1 MVGMGRDPRDLAP
14 SPVPEESGCIQAPRV
29 KSIIV
34 DSSGA
39 EVAIS
44 GPDPGWTEVARR
56 GSRLTPAEPS
66 VPRSLRGTHRT
77 DRRGVSSA
85 GGPQAAPHLL
95 NPFAGRC
102 FRCLSKRHRLAAC
115 RDPVHCLICRRAG
128 HIASRCPRNRKAN
141 SSIRDRLGP
150 APRPIQLSDG
160 LRFPPPPPTAMA
172 PSAPSMLRHLDP
184 SRRPRESRST
194 TVLSPALDQA
204 VFFLRS
210 HAVTLSAADGVN
222 VSSPM
227 AVGKALEAQL
237 SVPVHSL
244 RVTAHH
250 PEHFFVTFTQP
261 AYQVNAVRRGSIR
274 VDGAC
279 FNISP
284 WHEHDLATFD
294 SLLLHVR
301 VVIEKVPMHFWS
313 VEGAEE
319 ILGRRVPVDRLDSRT
334 LERGHTKTFAC
345 WVWARDIANIPTS
358 HTLGVLPRGAGR
370 VEEMEGFSPAPDRRV
385 APPPAS
391 AEYAMLIHVDR
402 VEDWTQPS
410 PRSSHSAQSGLPSSG
425 SDDDD
430 PPFPLVAP
438 ASWTLGVEDGQGG
451 DRLQRLARAP
461 VTSLGCRGGPRDG
474 RSRDRDD
481 EGGPGAGCRRSWKDV
496 LLRRGASRA
505 PRASPSQRRRSRSP
519 LARRGLRESS
529 DRRWRAG
536 RTTAPVRRQSRPS
549 REKANPAGVAKTT
562 GSAAAATKPTPV
574 ARTSASG
581 KGLVEE
587 FFRMAKKPT
596 LASIIVDGLAA
607 DVHIAAEAV
616 VAAPLEFVDANLLQ
630 ASGESVQLDAF
641 SPTLSATAS
650 ELGQFHRA
658 TPSLASTME
667 VQLGAVTGRVRE
679 LEIGGAG
686 AGPESRGL
694 FRTSK
699 QQPLIATAPARRP
712 VRRRRLGPPLPRLA
726 LARGKLPSGRQCQWH
741 SALPCAS

>member
-1 MVGMGRDPRDLAP
+1 
-14 SPVPEESGCIQAPRV
+14 
-29 KSIIV
+29 
-34 DSSGA
+34 
-39 EVAIS
+39 
-44 GPDPGWTEVARR
+44 
-56 GSRLTPAEPS
+56 
-66 VPRSLRGTHRT
+66 
-77 DRRGVSSA
+77 
-85 GGPQAAPHLL
+85 
-95 NPFAGRC
+95 
-102 FRCLSKRHRLAAC
+102 
-115 RDPVHCLICRRAG
+115 
-128 HIASRCPRNRKAN
+128 
-141 SSIRDRLGP
+141 
-150 APRPIQLSDG
+150 
-160 LRFPPPPPTAMA
+160 MA

-261 AYQVNAVRRGSIR
+261 AHQVNAVRRGSIR

-284 WHEHDLATFD
+284 WHEHDLATFN

-319 ILGRRVPVDRLDSRT
+319 ILGRRVRVDRLDSRT

-358 HTLGVLPRGAGR
+358 HTLGVLPRGSGR
-370 VEEMEGFSPAPDRRV
+370 VEEMEGFSPPDRRV

-410 PRSSHSAQSGLPSSG
+410 PRSSHSTQSGLPSSG

-481 EGGPGAGCRRSWKDV
+481 EGGPGAGGRRSWKDV
-496 LLRRGASRA
+496 LLRRGALRA
-505 PRASPSQRRRSRSP
+505 PRASPSQHRRSRSP

-529 DRRWRAG
+529 NRRWRAG
-536 RTTAPVRRQSRPS
+536 RTTAPVRHQSRPPG
-549 REKANPAGVAKTT
+549 RANPAGVAKTT
-562 GSAAAATKPTPV
+562 GSAAAAAKPTPV

-587 FFRMAKKPT
+587 FFRTAKKPT
-596 LASIIVDGLAA
+596 LASIIIDGLAA
-607 DVHIAAEAV
+607 DVHISAEAA

-658 TPSLASTME
+658 TPSAASTME
-667 VQLGAVTGRVRE
+667 IQLGVVTGRVRE

-712 VRRRRLGPPLPRLA
+712 AAPPKTRATSTPTRSSARQAAIGSSVPMAQRASLRIVKELGLLGPRDRLTA
-726 LARGKLPSGRQCQWH
+726 EVAKVLL
-741 SALPCAS
+741 